1 MVRAVSPATK
11 VLLLAGDARRET
23 VPEQACGIAVD
34 QARCAGMLAA

>member
-11 VLLLAGDARRET
+11 VLLAGDARRET